1 MKIVVLDGYTLNPGD
16 LDWKELESLGELVV
30 YDRTTPEQFEEHS
43 KDAAV
48 LLTNKALITATNI
61 RNCTG
66 LKYIGVLATGYNIV
80 DVEAARSKGIPVT
93 NVPGYSSYSVAQ
105 LALALMLEFCHRVQ
119 QHHDAVHEGAWSSC
133 PDFSF
138 SLNPLIELQ
147 GKTLGIIGFGNIGQK
162 LADVAAALGMRV
174 IASSRIHSDQRHRS
188 NFEWLDVEQVFR
200 QSDFLSLHCPLT
212 PDTQGLVNRKTLSWM
227 KPSAFLINTSRGPL
241 VVEEDLAEALHGGVI
256 AGAGIDVLSKEPP
269 PANNPLLSAP
279 NCLITPHI
287 AWATREARIRL
298 MKGVVNNLKSFLEG
312 NPVNVVN

>member
-16 LDWKELESLGELVV
+16 LDWTALEALGELKV
-30 YDRTTPEQFEEHS
+30 YDRTSPDEFLKRS

-48 LLTNKALITATNI
+48 LLTNKALITASNI
-61 RNCTG
+61 RDCEQ

-80 DVEAARSKGIPVT
+80 DVVAARSKGIPVT

-105 LALALMLEFCHRVQ
+105 LAVALMLEFCHRVQ
-119 QHHDAVHEGAWSSC
+119 KHHDAVAAGGWSQC

-138 SLNPLIELQ
+138 SLNPLMELQ

-174 IASSRIHSDQRHRS
+174 IASSRTKTDQYHRT
-188 NFEWLDVEQVFR
+188 NFEWVEVEQVFR
-200 QSDFLSLHCPLT
+200 QSDFISLHCPLT
-212 PDTQGLVNRKTLSWM
+212 PETQGLVNSTTLGWM

-241 VVEEDLAEALHGGVI
+241 VVEEDLAAALHAGTI

-269 PANNPLLSAP
+269 PATNPLLSAP

-298 MKGVVNNLKSFLEG
+298 MEGVVNNLKSFLKG